1 LKVLTLAACSLLWV
15 ATLVIATP
23 CIAQQQ
29 LDNASITKMSE
40 AGLGDGTIV
49 QMIAAQPGAYLV
61 TPDALIALKKAGVS
75 DAVIH
80 ALVAKATGAPVQPMA
95 VPPSEMEE
103 QGAFANLDMGVY
115 DKVSGN
121 WTLLNSER
129 VNWKTGGVLKSV
141 FSDGVVK
148 MDINGRLSGADSTT
162 TVESPLQFLIKG
174 EGGIQA
180 GDFQLVHLHVKKD
193 AREFRT
199 VTGGVFHA
207 SGGASRDAVDFQT
220 KEIGRHAWMVTFAA
234 PLAPGEYAFLVP
246 GYAASTTS
254 GSTGKAYTFHVTQ

>member
-1 LKVLTLAACSLLWV
+1 MKHFSYAAYALILTASFTAIP
-15 ATLVIATP
+15 AG
-23 CIAQQQ
+23 AQQQ

-40 AGLGDGTIV
+40 AGLGDATIV
-49 QMIAAQPGAYLV
+49 QMIAAQPGQYVV

-80 ALVAKATGAPVQPMA
+80 ALVGKATGAPVEPIDAQPSGMD
-95 VPPSEMEE
+95 E
-103 QGAFANLDMGVY
+103 QGGLASLDMGVY
-115 DKVSGN
+115 ETVNGK
-121 WTLLNSER
+121 WTLLDSER

-148 MDINGRLSGADSTT
+148 MDVNGRMSGADSTT

-174 EGGIQA
+174 EDGIQA

-220 KEIGRHAWMVTFAA
+220 KEIGRHAWLVTFAA
-234 PLAPGEYAFLVP
+234 PPEPGEYAFLVP

-254 GSTGKAYTFHVTQ
+254 GSTGKAYTFHLAK